1 MAYDDWHALREDGW
15 TIALAPENQQPK
27 DYSYVLYEAKPPEN
41 LPICRECGRRYRFHD
56 SRPRLYR
63 DLPEDGF
70 HCLLSVPR
78 RRLKCC
84 RGLST
89 ERLEA
94 LDEKRMATR
103 ALVAQI
109 ERASLERRKFTD
121 ISRLYGIEHKTVR
134 DINRD
139 YIARKDRQREERH
152 ALIIPQHLGIHPLKM
167 SRQECCLLTNVERR
181 TVFEVTRNQSVAA
194 IKDRF
199 QKLFKSSDL
208 ERVHLVS
215 IPLNDD
221 YKRLAKKLFPKA
233 RILVP
238 TRYLVSIAGEVMERA
253 VEEMKSGTRT
263 RNLQTLK
270 KLVSVS
276 GMDLDPTSA
285 ARLRKELSLHHQ
297 LHAAYL
303 HKEWFLKILTSQD
316 KTKTLAEYNQWCR
329 ATPPEL
335 RGIFNPM
342 FSGVSRW
349 KTNIFPNTDIYYSE
363 YLLNLEKLIEDL
375 LVEGRAY
382 SFEVIRGR
390 LLYRPD
396 FQINLQRTPT
406 RQSACEI
413 MSAGPRVGISPT
425 EEDIRVEFGS
435 SFEKISKNLER

>member
-1 MAYDDWHALREDGW
+1 
-15 TIALAPENQQPK
+15 
-27 DYSYVLYEAKPPEN
+27 
-41 LPICRECGRRYRFHD
+41 
-56 SRPRLYR
+56 
-63 DLPEDGF
+63 
-70 HCLLSVPR
+70 
-78 RRLKCC
+78 
-84 RGLST
+84 
-89 ERLEA
+89 
-94 LDEKRMATR
+94 MATR

-121 ISRLYGIEHKTVR
+121 ISRLYGIDHKTVR
-134 DINRD
+134 NINRD

-181 TVFEVTRNQSVAA
+181 TVFEVTKNQSVAA

-221 YKRLAKKLFPKA
+221 YKRLVKKLFPKA

-238 TRYLVSIAGEVMERA
+238 TRYLVSIAGNVMERA
-253 VEEMKSGTRT
+253 VEEMKSGTRA

-270 KLVSVS
+270 RLVSVS
-276 GMDLDPTSA
+276 GTDLDPTSA
-285 ARLRKELSLHHQ
+285 ARLRKELSLHQQ
-297 LHAAYL
+297 LHAAYI

-335 RGIFNPM
+335 RGIFNLI
-342 FSGVSRW
+342 FSRVSRW
-349 KTNIFPNTDIYYSE
+349 KTYIFPNTDIYYSE

-390 LLYRPD
+390 LLYSPD
-396 FQINLQRTPT
+396 FQITLQRTPT
-406 RQSACEI
+406 RQSACDL
-413 MSAGPRVGISPT
+413 MSAGPRVGILPT
-425 EEDIRVEFGS
+425 DEDIRVEFGS
-435 SFEKISKNLER
+435 SFEKISKNLEH